1 MLSTPGH
8 PSGTQAEQTRNGAG
22 LRSRAATGCRDRHGP
37 AGVGLSGR
45 QGQDSGSLTPEAGR
59 VRPQGEAAGRGG
71 TRAGL
76 RQAEEV
82 SEPAGQRAVRGSG
95 VELYLVGG
103 RERPRVSSLDIEGSR
118 GRVLEG
124 WGL

>member
-1 MLSTPGH
+1 MTPRGV
-8 PSGTQAEQTRNGAG
+8 
-22 LRSRAATGCRDRHGP
+22 RDRRGP
-37 AGVGLSGR
+37 AGVGPSGR
-45 QGQDSGSLTPEAGR
+45 RGQDSGSLTPEAGR

-95 VELYLVGG
+95 AELYFVRG
-103 RERPRVSSLDIEGSR
+103 RERPRLSSLDIEGSR
-118 GRVLEG
+118 GRVLES